1 MRGLFGSFNQLFI
14 SVGIILAKALG
25 LRNHLHY
32 TDISLIAIG
41 ILVLFAI
48 LLLFVKETPPWL
60 YKKGKDLEGNQTL
73 NFLRGPRA
81 DVAEEIRGI
90 QSTLTDTGSFMDQL
104 KAFRKRSVYLPVILI
119 LFLMFFQQFSGIYYV
134 ANFHVIHVYNATSP
148 FYMYTSYNF
157 QLMVLLE
164 VGVFQFF
171 ATFTSA
177 ALVDFLGRKTLLV
190 LSSCV
195 MVICST
201 GLGIYFSLFDCYEI
215 WECGPFLPVLNM
227 RLIVLLYI
235 ISFSLGWGPIPWVM
249 MSELV
254 PLQVRGL
261 ASAAATFVNWLLV
274 FSVAVIFS
282 HNDAATNKFAWC
294 FISFVMLGSIFF
306 VLFLLPETKRCT
318 LGEIEEHFKKGQVL
332 YNPCKS
338 MVQRSHRRQGCTEIE
353 LCI

>member
-1 MRGLFGSFNQLFI
+1 
-14 SVGIILAKALG
+14 
-25 LRNHLHY
+25 
-32 TDISLIAIG
+32 
-41 ILVLFAI
+41 
-48 LLLFVKETPPWL
+48 VKETPPWL
-60 YKKGKDLEGNQTL
+60 YKKGKDLEGNRTL

-90 QSTLTDTGSFMDQL
+90 QSTLTDTGSFVDQL

-119 LFLMFFQQFSGIYYV
+119 LFLMFFQQFSGIYV
-134 ANFHVIHVYNATSP
+134 AIFHLIHIFSVTSSS
-148 FYMYTSYNF
+148 YMYTPYDF
-157 QLMVLLE
+157 HLMVLLE
-164 VGVFQFF
+164 VGVFQIF

-201 GLGIYFSLFDCYEI
+201 GLGTYFSLLESDCHEI
-215 WECGPFLPVLNM
+215 WECGSSLPGSAA
-227 RLIVLLYI
+227 RLIVLLFI
-235 ISFSLGWGPIPWVM
+235 ISFSLGWGPIPWLM

-261 ASAAATFVNWLLV
+261 ASATATFVNWLLV
-274 FSVAVIFS
+274 FSVAVVFS
-282 HNDAATNKFAWC
+282 SNVAATNKVAWWI
-294 FISFVMLGSIFF
+294 FSFVTLCSIFF